1 MEMFSYLMATGI
13 STGALYALVALGL
26 VVIYKATSVVNFAH
40 GEMFMLGG
48 FLAFTFHVLWGWQYI
63 VALVLAVQK
72 MREQGQIKTMPVLDH
87 VAATSVGVV
96 QATLM
101 LDLAYSED
109 STAEVDMNVIK
120 TGDGRYIEVQG
131 TAEGAPFGRDAL
143 DQLLGLADDGITQLI
158 ALQRE
163 IVGEYLTKA

>member
-63 VALVLAVQK
+63 VALVLAVV
-72 MREQGQIKTMPVLDH
+72 GSFVLGIVVDR
-87 VAATSVGVV
+87 VAFRP
-96 QATLM
+96 LM
-101 LDLAYSED
+101 
-109 STAEVDMNVIK
+109 
-120 TGDGRYIEVQG
+120 
-131 TAEGAPFGRDAL
+131 APL
-143 DQLLGLADDGITQLI
+143 
-158 ALQRE
+158 
-163 IVGEYLTKA
+163 

>member
-1 MEMFSYLMATGI
+1 
-13 STGALYALVALGL
+13 
-26 VVIYKATSVVNFAH
+26 
-40 GEMFMLGG
+40 
-48 FLAFTFHVLWGWQYI
+48 
-63 VALVLAVQK
+63 
-72 MREQGQIKTMPVLDH
+72 
-87 VAATSVGVV
+87 
-96 QATLM
+96 M